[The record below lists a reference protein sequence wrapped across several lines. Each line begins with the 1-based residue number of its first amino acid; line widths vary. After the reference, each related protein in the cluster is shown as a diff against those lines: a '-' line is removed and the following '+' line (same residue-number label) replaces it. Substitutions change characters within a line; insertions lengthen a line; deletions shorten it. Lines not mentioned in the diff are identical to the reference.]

1 MHCLYN
7 RHEINLHMCSFWS
20 LMKICHVWTYPGLS
34 WTPHIPNL
42 LHPEQ
47 NFDVP
52 TLGEGEGGEGGWDKI
67 PRKLKKIYHHPP
79 HHDHPPHHQ
88 LQNSGF
94 PKSATASGWR
104 PLDPC
109 NSTGLAFTIISSSEF
124 DFQSGFFQS
133 VPGLLNFY
141 TWSHLK
147 ILIFGARP
155 LLAKVRPK

>member
-1 MHCLYN
+1 MFFLIINEDLSCL
-7 RHEINLHMCSFWS
+7 NLSRSQLDPPHTQPF
-20 LMKICHVWTYPGLS
+20 
-34 WTPHIPNL
+34 TPRK
-42 LHPEQ
+42 

-94 PKSATASGWR
+94 PKSATVSGWR

-124 DFQSGFFQS
+124 DFQSVFFQS
-133 VPGLLNFY
+133 VPG
-141 TWSHLK
+141 
-147 ILIFGARP
+147 
-155 LLAKVRPK
+155 